1 MGHAPQV
8 AGLVSRLYLAIFF
21 GLHAAQTVAP
31 QALQPFAQH
40 PSLTSAPALDAA
52 LAALLSLISIWLVLG
67 LRSRVVAILGFV
79 ICSATLLL
87 HGGSWT
93 HAPTTGFW
101 SWDRM
106 IAFAAVLVMSIT
118 GGGLFRLH
126 AGGWRLR
133 DCL

>member
-31 QALQPFAQH
+31 QAMQPFAQY
-40 PSLTSAPALDAA
+40 PDLSSAPGLD
-52 LAALLSLISIWLVLG
+52 AALLSLIAISLVLG

-79 ICSATLLL
+79 ICSTAIALY
-87 HGGSWT
+87 GGSWT
-93 HAPTTGFW
+93 HAPAIGFW
-101 SWDRM
+101 SWDRLA
-106 IAFAAVLVMSIT
+106 AFAAVLVLSIT